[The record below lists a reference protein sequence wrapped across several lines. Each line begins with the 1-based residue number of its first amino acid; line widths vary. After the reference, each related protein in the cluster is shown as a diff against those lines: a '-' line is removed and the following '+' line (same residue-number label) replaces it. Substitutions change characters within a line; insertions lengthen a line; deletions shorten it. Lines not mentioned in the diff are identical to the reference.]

1 MKRIETD
8 NSRFLRYDF
17 INDNEIVII
26 YDSLDDLLTDAN
38 EFYHDTF
45 LNEECYQE
53 DFEIKTLND
62 AIELFEGSGFGI
74 AKILTVEE

>member
-17 INDNEIVII
+17 INDNEIVTI
-26 YDSLDDLLTDAN
+26 YDSLDDLITDVN

-45 LNEECYQE
+45 TME
-53 DFEIKTLND
+53 DDYDENFEIKNLNG

-74 AKILTVEE
+74 AKILTSED